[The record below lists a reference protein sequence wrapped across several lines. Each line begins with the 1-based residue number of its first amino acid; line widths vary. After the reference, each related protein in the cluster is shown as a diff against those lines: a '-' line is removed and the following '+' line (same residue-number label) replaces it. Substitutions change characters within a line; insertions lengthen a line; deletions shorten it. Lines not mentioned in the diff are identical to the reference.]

1 MKHESIK
8 RPPQQGRNR
17 RITVERCLLG
27 CIIALQSAILF
38 MLWHRRAEP
47 VIDASHTAQ
56 VGELSPYT
64 RPGAANDP
72 WQQARHMMEGMDAL
86 FENAVTKFE
95 RMETFFDLDN
105 GWDATMTSPAMDLRE
120 QQDDYVVVFSLPT
133 PRPSDLQVLL
143 DGRVLTILTVFNQP
157 ALIHR
162 YGEPLRFEK
171 RVQMPGPVGDS
182 ALAAAHL
189 TNGLLRVSVPKG
201 AVTDSAYGFRRL
213 M

>member
-1 MKHESIK
+1 MKREITNK
-8 RPPQQGRNR
+8 PQQRGRQWFT
-17 RITVERCLLG
+17 IERCLLA
-27 CIIALQSAILF
+27 CIIVLQSAILF
-38 MLWHRRAEP
+38 VLWHGRSKP
-47 VIDASHTAQ
+47 VIETSNAGQISKRD
-56 VGELSPYT
+56 PYV
-64 RPGAANDP
+64 RSGSEGDP
-72 WQQARHMMEGMDAL
+72 WQQARDMMEGMDAL
-86 FENAVTKFE
+86 FESAVTEFE

-105 GWDATMTSPAMDLRE
+105 GWDAAMTSPAMDMRE

-143 DGRVLTILTVFNQP
+143 DGRVLTILTVFDQP
-157 ALIHR
+157 ALIHH

-182 ALAAAHL
+182 TLAAANL

>member
-1 MKHESIK
+1 MQHEAIK
-8 RPPQQGRNR
+8 QPQQPGRKR
-17 RITVERCLLG
+17 RITVARCLLA
-27 CIIALQSAILF
+27 CIIVLQSAMLF
-38 MLWHRRAEP
+38 MLWQRRSEP
-47 VIDASHTAQ
+47 VIDASSTAH
-56 VGELSPYT
+56 VSALDASS
-64 RPGAANDP
+64 ANDP
-72 WQQARHMMEGMDAL
+72 WQQARNMMEGMDAL
-86 FENAVTKFE
+86 FENTVTKFE

-105 GWDATMTSPAMDLRE
+105 GWDATMTSPAMDMRE
-120 QQDDYVVVFSLPT
+120 QQDDYVVIFSLPT

-182 ALAAAHL
+182 SLAAAHL
-189 TNGLLRVSVPKG
+189 TNGLMRVSVPKG